1 MCYGLSI
8 CRFKVSGFPCFCKMM
23 NYPPMR
29 IYNQCKSL
37 CVFIHQPSVLML
49 ELVLLILQLVLNCN
63 LRQKPPVFFPCLTPQ
78 NSHKGRRHEHEPST
92 CPPPHHPSRG
102 ESKRSGLEEQKVVIS
117 IRKSWVISLSPI
129 PAMPTMPNSTGLIAA
144 VGWMVRFFVA
154 NRVASYTDRLCA
166 VMCCVSQKYQ
176 EIIRYK
182 ILPLIFSHILR

>member
-37 CVFIHQPSVLML
+37 CIFIHQPSVLML

-92 CPPPHHPSRG
+92 CPPPLSIQGRI
-102 ESKRSGLEEQKVVIS
+102 QKVRPGGTESRYFYKKIMS
-117 IRKSWVISLSPI
+117 YIII
-129 PAMPTMPNSTGLIAA
+129 ANSSHAYNA
-144 VGWMVRFFVA
+144 QQH
-154 NRVASYTDRLCA
+154 RVNCRCWLNGKVFCS
-166 VMCCVSQKYQ
+166 
-176 EIIRYK
+176 
-182 ILPLIFSHILR
+182 